1 MANISTQFRRV
12 RLITAQMYQTYLAVS
27 LYFFQN
33 VFKSLYKVLNRP
45 CLYSGCLIFL
55 SLELAFFI
63 YSCSSLIALMIIFTD
78 SSNCLQ
84 LERKLAYF
92 LQSRREFF
100 FITWKASVP
109 SNSTVPNSSWMKS
122 CAYIFNHW
130 YTKRLLARQS
140 MFQPIKATTVLHQ
153 SHHQYFLLSI

>member
-1 MANISTQFRRV
+1 MARNSGQFRRARTV
-12 RLITAQMYQTYLAVS
+12 TAQMYQTYLAVS

-55 SLELAFFI
+55 SLELAFVI

-92 LQSRREFF
+92 LQRHRELFSLPE
-100 FITWKASVP
+100 K
-109 SNSTVPNSSWMKS
+109 
-122 CAYIFNHW
+122 
-130 YTKRLLARQS
+130 
-140 MFQPIKATTVLHQ
+140 
-153 SHHQYFLLSI
+153 HQYPPIPQFPIQVE